1 MSSKFHFHTPL
12 DRFICSTDKA
22 LRVLAG
28 VSSASRPTPAAHV
41 DDATLTDEERKHS
54 AGLIRVDHVGEVM
67 AQALYNSQ
75 ARFAKSDALR
85 EKFEE
90 ASREEEDH
98 LAWTAQRLKE
108 LNSQTSV
115 LAPLF
120 YAGAYA
126 LGTMAARMGDPHSL
140 GFVVETERQVEK
152 HLESHLES
160 LPASDAKSRAIVEQM
175 RIDEIAHG
183 KAAQEM
189 GAAQTPLPVRV
200 AMTAMSKLMT
210 GTAYHI

>member
-12 DRFICSTDKA
+12 DRFICSADKA
-22 LRVLAG
+22 LRVLSG
-28 VSSASRPTPAAHV
+28 VSSASRATPAARV
-41 DDATLTDEERKHS
+41 EDTALTEEECRHS

-75 ARFAKSDALR
+75 ARFARSDALR
-85 EKFEE
+85 VQFEN

-108 LNSQTSV
+108 LNSHVSV

-126 LGTMAARMGDPHSL
+126 LGTVAAKMGDPHSL

-152 HLESHLES
+152 HLERHLES
-160 LPASDAKSRAIVEQM
+160 LPENDRKSRAIVDQM
-175 RIDEIAHG
+175 RLDEIAHG
-183 KAAQEM
+183 KAAQEA
-189 GAAQTPLPVRV
+189 GAARTPLPVRV

-210 GTAYHI
+210 GTVYYV

>member
-1 MSSKFHFHTPL
+1 MSSRFHTHTPL
-12 DRFICSTDKA
+12 DRFICSADKA
-22 LRVLAG
+22 LRVLSG

-41 DDATLTDEERKHS
+41 DDAELTDKERKHS

-75 ARFAKSDALR
+75 ARFAKSDTLR
-85 EKFEE
+85 EKFEQ

-98 LAWTAQRLKE
+98 LAWTAERLKE

-126 LGTMAARMGDPHSL
+126 LGTVAAKMGDAHSL
-140 GFVVETERQVEK
+140 GFVVETERQVEQ
-152 HLESHLES
+152 HLESHLDS
-160 LPASDAKSRAIVEQM
+160 LPAQDAKSRAIVDQM

-189 GAAQTPLPVRV
+189 GAADTPAPIKV
-200 AMTAMSKLMT
+200 AMQAMSKVMT
-210 GTAYHI
+210 GTTYYI

>member
-12 DRFICSTDKA
+12 DRLICSADKA
-22 LRVLAG
+22 LRVLSG
-28 VSSASRPTPAAHV
+28 VSSASRPTPAARV
-41 DDATLTDEERKHS
+41 EDTEMTEEECRHS

-85 EKFEE
+85 VQFEN

-108 LNSQTSV
+108 LNSHVSV
-115 LAPLF
+115 LAPVF

-126 LGTMAARMGDPHSL
+126 LGTVAAKMGDPHSL

-152 HLESHLES
+152 HLERHLES
-160 LPASDAKSRAIVEQM
+160 LPANDKKSRAIVDQM
-175 RIDEIAHG
+175 RVDEIAHG
-183 KAAQEM
+183 KAAQDA
-189 GAAQTPLPVRV
+189 GAAQTPLPVRL

-210 GTAYHI
+210 GTTYYV

>member
-12 DRFICSTDKA
+12 DRFICSADKA
-22 LRVLAG
+22 LRVLSGVASAG
-28 VSSASRPTPAAHV
+28 RPTPAIHV
-41 DDATLTDEERKHS
+41 DDATMTDQERKHS

-75 ARFAKSDALR
+75 ARFAKTDALR

-98 LAWTAQRLKE
+98 LAWTAERLKQ

-126 LGTMAARMGDPHSL
+126 LGTVAAKMGDAHSL
-140 GFVVETERQVEK
+140 GFVVETERQVEQ
-152 HLESHLES
+152 HLVGHLES
-160 LPASDAKSRAIVEQM
+160 LPPHDGKSRAIVDQM
-175 RIDEIAHG
+175 RIDEIAHAE
-183 KAAQEM
+183 AAQAL
-189 GAAQTPLPVRV
+189 GATDTPLPIKV
-200 AMTAMSKLMT
+200 AMKAMSKLMT
-210 GTAYHI
+210 GTTYYI

>member
-1 MSSKFHFHTPL
+1 MSSKFHFHNPL

-28 VSSASRPTPAAHV
+28 VASASRPTPATHV
-41 DDATLTDEERKHS
+41 DDTHMTDEDRKHS

-75 ARFAKSDALR
+75 ARFAKSDKLR

-108 LNSQTSV
+108 LNSQASV

-126 LGTMAARMGDPHSL
+126 LGTVAAKMGDAHSL

-152 HLESHLES
+152 HLDSHLES
-160 LPASDAKSRAIVEQM
+160 LPANDGKSRAIVAQM
-175 RIDEIAHG
+175 RLDEIAHG
-183 KAAQEM
+183 KAAQDL
-189 GAAQTPLPVRV
+189 GAADTPLPIKV
-200 AMTAMSKLMT
+200 AMQAMSKLMT
-210 GTAYHI
+210 GTTYYI

>member
-1 MSSKFHFHTPL
+1 MSAKYHTPL
-12 DRFICSTDKA
+12 DRFICSADKA
-22 LRVLAG
+22 LRVISG
-28 VSSASRPTPAAHV
+28 VAAASRPTPAVHV
-41 DDATLTDEERKHS
+41 DDAHLTDEERKHS

-67 AQALYNSQ
+67 AQALYNAQ

-85 EKFEE
+85 DQFEK

-108 LNSQTSV
+108 LNSRTSV
-115 LAPLF
+115 LSPLF

-126 LGTMAARMGDPHSL
+126 LGTVAARMGDQHSL

-152 HLESHLES
+152 HLESHLQD
-160 LPASDAKSRAIVEQM
+160 LPAGDAKSRAIVDQM
-175 RIDEIAHG
+175 RVDEIAHG
-183 KAAQEM
+183 KAAQDA

-210 GTAYHI
+210 GTAYYI